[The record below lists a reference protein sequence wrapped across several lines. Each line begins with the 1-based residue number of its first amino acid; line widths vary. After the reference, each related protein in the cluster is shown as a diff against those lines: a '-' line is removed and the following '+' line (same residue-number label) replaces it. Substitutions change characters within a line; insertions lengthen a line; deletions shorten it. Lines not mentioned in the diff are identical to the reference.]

1 MKTSQRLFRRNL
13 GTPQPKKFL
22 SSRLNF
28 AAAFYTQ
35 ANMKSVFRSHLAL
48 VLLSLVA
55 VPACFGWGSKGH
67 TIINR
72 LAAENLPAD
81 LPAFMRTPEAVN
93 EIAYLGPEPD
103 RWRSRAEP
111 ELVAA
116 QAPDHFIDIEY
127 ADLIGTLPRQRY
139 QYIAALYA
147 FIAAHPDRA
156 ADLRPEK
163 VGFQPYIASEV
174 WERLK
179 SSMRD
184 YRELSAKHEDTK
196 PVEAAI
202 LFYSGWL
209 GHYVAD
215 GSQPLHVTI
224 NYNGWAEKENPNGY
238 TTDHTIHWRFE
249 GPFVDAAINTSDV
262 QPLLAPLHPIHDE
275 WDDYLAYLR
284 HTGSLVEKVYQLDQ
298 QHGFDGG
305 GTPESKQFTAER
317 LAAGASMLR
326 DMIVAAWIKSA
337 EPVPDWHEEH
347 ATPDSA
353 SAASRPTSEN
363 GTVSRDQVFK
373 KPFPAGFTNPRLT
386 YAPDPEISDKMR
398 QKKYKGKLIVGLTV
412 GEDGLPND
420 VHIVQGLGSD
430 FDQTAIAAV
439 QRYRFAP
446 AIYEGYPV
454 AAQIQIEVNFRV
466 Y

>member
-1 MKTSQRLFRRNL
+1 VGWFE
-13 GTPQPKKFL
+13 GFD
-22 SSRLNF
+22 F

-35 ANMKSVFRSHLAL
+35 ANMKSSFRSHLAL

-55 VPACFGWGSKGH
+55 VPASFGWGGKGH
-67 TIINR
+67 SMINR
-72 LAAENLPAD
+72 LAAESLPAD
-81 LPAFMRTPEAVN
+81 MPAFMRTPEAIN

-147 FIAAHPDRA
+147 YIAAHPDRA
-156 ADLRPEK
+156 SDLRPEK
-163 VGFQPYIASEV
+163 VGFQPYITSEV

-179 SSMRD
+179 SAMRD
-184 YRELSAKHEDTK
+184 YRTLSASHEDTK

-202 LFYSGWL
+202 LFYAGWL

-238 TTDHTIHWRFE
+238 TTDHTIHSQFE
-249 GPFVDAAINTSDV
+249 TAFVDAAINTSDV

-284 HTGSLVEKVYQLDQ
+284 HTGSFVGRVYQLDK
-298 QHGFDGG
+298 QHGFDGT
-305 GTPESKQFTAER
+305 GTPDSRHFTAER

-326 DMIVAAWIKSA
+326 DMYVAAWVKSA
-337 EPVPDWHEEH
+337 EPVPDWHDQLPPSTPSVARGA
-347 ATPDSA
+347 ATSA
-353 SAASRPTSEN
+353 EAQQNSGAEPLH
-363 GTVSRDQVFK
+363 F
-373 KPFPAGFTNPRLT
+373 PFPKGFVQPKLVHRV
-386 YAPDPEISDKMR
+386 DPEYTDQARRADFQGVTVIGLVVDTH
-398 QKKYKGKLIVGLTV
+398 GKPQNIHVVRPLGMGLD
-412 GEDGLPND
+412 EKA
-420 VHIVQGLGSD
+420 IEAIQG
-430 FDQTAIAAV
+430 
-439 QRYRFAP
+439 YRFEP
-446 AIYEGYPV
+446 AVFQGHPV
-454 AAQIQIEVNFRV
+454 AVEINIEVNFQLGRR
-466 Y
+466 